1 MVVPFSYILIFS
13 SIQLTGTTVWDS
25 CRIQNIPSVVPCWH
39 QHHRLK
45 HRTEQS
51 HRCVSCRGH
60 FFNVIVEIKL
70 LSPTAFLQHTLGTL
84 ETNNPGKAKDTVYVS
99 VS

>member
-1 MVVPFSYILIFS
+1 M
-13 SIQLTGTTVWDS
+13 
-25 CRIQNIPSVVPCWH
+25 C
-39 QHHRLK
+39 
-45 HRTEQS
+45 
-51 HRCVSCRGH
+51 GH

-70 LSPTAFLQHTLGTL
+70 LSPTVFLQHTLGTL